1 MAGQDGNPKGASGD
15 EGLVPEDPSDVGLEP
30 VEVDIVDVEPMH
42 ELANEARDELRRL
55 GFDDNEIDDWAREYV
70 AHEGPGDVDEFI
82 AWVKVQERA
91 GTRERG
97 SQ

>member
-1 MAGQDGNPKGASGD
+1 MAAQDGKPEGSTGD
-15 EGLVPEDPSDVGLEP
+15 DGLVPEDPSDVGLEP

-42 ELANEARDELRRL
+42 ELANEAREELRKL

-82 AWVKVQERA
+82 AWVQQQERA
-91 GTRERG
+91 GSRDRKG
-97 SQ
+97 Q